1 MWFIR
6 QYKKNI
12 ILRVLKEKED
22 IIVPIEDDVNIISSG
37 KDEYIL
43 GEDNYSISQLEEKGK
58 EGKEEKEENS

>member
-1 MWFIR
+1 M
-6 QYKKNI
+6 
-12 ILRVLKEKED
+12 
-22 IIVPIEDDVNIISSG
+22 PIEDDVNIISSG